1 MAQVC
6 ITIDDAKLDRVAAAL
21 AFRGGRRPNDP
32 TPLRE
37 FARGVL
43 VRLVAEIVREYE
55 AQEAANAAGRE
66 AAKRVEDE
74 VRIT

>member
-43 VRLVAEIVREYE
+43 VRLVAEIVRDFEV
-55 AQEAANAAGRE
+55 QEAVLTAGRD
-66 AAKRVEDE
+66 AAKRVDDE
-74 VRIT
+74 IEID